1 MFIIT
6 VPVSEKQNIQAMG
19 IIDEKKTFINREHA
33 GRELGKLLMEKYRDK
48 KALVL
53 GIPRGGVI
61 IACEIAEMLNA
72 EISVI
77 LTKKLP
83 HPGQHELAIGA
94 VAEDGSVFLTSSGRA
109 FDQQTIQR
117 IVMNQTLELRSRIER
132 FRQGKSLPSMH
143 GRIVIIAD
151 DGIAT
156 GSTIVPAIKLCKSR
170 KAGRVVVAAPVAG
183 RNYLD
188 DINVLSD
195 EVVIVDQPEI
205 FYSVGQVY
213 EDFRNLSDDE
223 VLSALAKS
231 YGRRNS

>member
-1 MFIIT
+1 
-6 VPVSEKQNIQAMG
+6 MG
-19 IIDEKKTFINREHA
+19 IIDEKKTFIDREHA
-33 GRELGKLLMEKYRDK
+33 GRELGKLLMEKYRNK
-48 KALVL
+48 NALVL

-72 EISVI
+72 EMSVI

-94 VAEDGSVFLTSSGRA
+94 VAEDGSVFLTSSARA

-132 FRQGKSLPSMH
+132 FRQGKSLPAMH

-195 EVVIVDQPEI
+195 EVVIVDQPEV